1 MDPRGQPLQV
11 GGEGRLRPMLL
22 KPLALLW
29 QERHLIGSLTS
40 HGLRSRF
47 RGSWLGWLWPLLLP
61 VLLLLVFT
69 FVFGFVMPLRW
80 VGDNP
85 AERGFPLVL
94 YAGLVLF
101 MFFGDVVG
109 RAPALILENTNL
121 VKKVVFPLEILP
133 VVSVLTALFF
143 LLVNLSV
150 FLLFLGVTGSPPT
163 MAWLWVPLIVAPLA
177 LGLLGVSWFLA
188 ALTVYVRD
196 VTQVVS
202 ILVPAMMF
210 LSPVFYPLSVPPEA
224 IQPYLALNPLA
235 QAIESLRTV
244 VFAGAAPEARLL
256 APLWLIGLA
265 LFGLGFAWFRRTRAG
280 FADVV

>member
-1 MDPRGQPLQV
+1 MFLN
-11 GGEGRLRPMLL
+11 
-22 KPLALLW
+22 PLALLW
-29 QERHLIGSLTS
+29 RERRLIGSLTS

-47 RGSWLGWLWPLLLP
+47 RGSWLGWLWPVLLP

-80 VGDNP
+80 VGENP

-133 VVSVLTALFF
+133 VVSVLTALVF
-143 LLVNLSV
+143 LLINLAV
-150 FLLFLGVTGSPPT
+150 FLLFLALTGSPPT
-163 MAWLWVPLIVAPLA
+163 LAWLWLPLIVAPLA
-177 LGLLGVSWFLA
+177 LGLLGVAWFLS

-196 VTQVVS
+196 VTHMISVIVS
-202 ILVPAMMF
+202 AMMF

-224 IQPYLALNPLA
+224 IQPVLALNPLA
-235 QAIESLRTV
+235 QAIESLRAV
-244 VFAGAAPEARLL
+244 VFTGSVPEARMLG
-256 APLWLIGLA
+256 PLWLSGLA
-265 LFGLGFAWFRRTRAG
+265 VFWLGFAWFRRTKDG
-280 FADVV
+280 FADVL